1 MTIEETIK
9 YNKRKAKWQD
19 ELNRREEARTAID
32 FYFNRQ
38 HETLNDDIAIRYP
51 NENKDILRYA
61 FTVPLTRSLIN
72 QLAITFKE
80 SPIIKLNNVSEN
92 VQQAFLEFL
101 DNINLYKTLKQVD
114 IFTELTGK
122 IGIIP
127 RWNGKQ
133 VCLDILTPDK
143 CYVIENQE
151 APTEAIEI
159 GYPIGITN
167 DWRMAEPM
175 NIYAIWTKDSYRE
188 SEVNKDGIEIKILKQ
203 EDNVYGRIP
212 IAWFEIVM
220 PLDSFWT
227 DEGNPIVE
235 LNRRINLQMTNLD
248 IAMDYQSF
256 STLVTTGMP
265 DTSVIPIGVTRRI
278 NIPANP
284 ISGEALG
291 TANYITP
298 DAKLLE
304 VWKIIQESIIW
315 YAGIMGISVE
325 SFSDASNFSSGYQLK
340 LAKTGVME
348 RNKNKQD
355 LYLESIRDTIKL
367 ALQCEKIYGTQNFP
381 DEPDITIKYGEIS
394 IEYSPMELQ
403 QLISAKL
410 ANGTIDIIGAI
421 MLDNPDMTEEEAIEY
436 YKKIKGRKALI
447 APEVPPLGLESES
460 E

>member
-38 HETLNDDIAIRYP
+38 HETLYSDIVARYP

-80 SPIIKLNNVSEN
+80 SPVIKLNNVSDN

-101 DNINLYKTLKQVD
+101 DNIDIYKTLKQVD

-122 IGIIP
+122 VGIIP

-143 CYVIENQE
+143 CYVIENPE
-151 APTEAIEI
+151 VPTEAIEI

-175 NIYAIWTKDSYRE
+175 NVYAIWTADSYRE
-188 SEVNKDGIEIKILKQ
+188 SEVNRDGLEVKVLKR
-203 EDNVYGRIP
+203 DRNPYGKIP
-212 IAWFEIVM
+212 IAWYEIVM

-256 STLVTTGMP
+256 STLVTTGMS
-265 DTSVIPIGVTRRI
+265 DTTVIPIGVTRRI

-284 ISGEALG
+284 ISGEAMG
-291 TANYITP
+291 SASYITP

-325 SFSDASNFSSGYQLK
+325 SFSGASNFSSGYQLK

-355 LYLESIRDTIKL
+355 IYLESIRDTIEL
-367 ALQCEKIYGTQNFP
+367 ALQCEKIYGKQNFP
-381 DEPDITIKYGEIS
+381 DEPDLTIRYGEIS
-394 IEYSPMELQ
+394 IDYSPMELQ

-421 MLDNPDMTEEEAIEY
+421 MLDNPDMTEQEAIEY
-436 YKKIKGRKALI
+436 YEKMKNRKAQI

>member
-1 MTIEETIK
+1 MTAEETVKIAK
-9 YNKRKAKWQD
+9 IKAKWKE
-19 ELNRREEARTAID
+19 ELNRRDEARMAID

-38 HETLNDDIAIRYP
+38 HETLEKDINNRYP
-51 NENKDILRYA
+51 KEDEDIQRYK
-61 FTVPLTRSLIN
+61 FTVPLTRNLIN

-80 SPIIKLNNVSEN
+80 SPTIKMNEVSEA
-92 VQQAFLEFL
+92 VQEAFLQFL
-101 DNINLYKTLKQVD
+101 DDIDLYKLLKQID

-122 IGIIP
+122 IGIVP
-127 RWNGKQ
+127 RWDGER

-143 CYVIENQE
+143 CYVIENPE
-151 APTEAIEI
+151 VPTEAIEV

-175 NIYAIWTKDSYRE
+175 NIYAIWTADSYRE
-188 SEVNKDGIEIKILKQ
+188 SEVNRDGLEVKVLKR
-203 EDNVYGRIP
+203 DRNPYGKIP
-212 IAWFEIVM
+212 IAWYEIVM

-256 STLVTTGMP
+256 STLVTTGMS
-265 DTSVIPIGVTRRI
+265 DTTVIPIGVTRRI
-278 NIPANP
+278 NIPTNP
-284 ISGEALG
+284 ISGESMGSAS
-291 TANYITP
+291 YITP

-325 SFSDASNFSSGYQLK
+325 SISSASSFSSGYQLK
-340 LAKTGVME
+340 LAKSGVLE

-355 LYLESIRDTIKL
+355 IYLESIRDTIKL
-367 ALQCEKIYGTQNFP
+367 ALQCEKIYGKQNFP
-381 DEPDITIKYGEIS
+381 DEPDLTIRYGEIS
-394 IEYSPMELQ
+394 IDYSPMELQ

-421 MLDNPDMTEEEAIEY
+421 MLDNPDMTEDEAIKY
-436 YKKIKGRKALI
+436 YQKMKNRKAQI